1 MTTLARLETLS
12 AADRFNE
19 EVWKRVEPFLGKDI
33 LEVGMG
39 IGIFTEKLL
48 SKGKVFGMEI
58 VPEFV
63 EEARR
68 RLGTRPDLE
77 YLLADI
83 GGPSLPD
90 SLVGRSFD
98 TIVCMNVL
106 EHIKDDRMTLKR
118 FVAML
123 KPGGRLV
130 LVVPAY
136 QCLFNPLDANDGH
149 FRRYERADLNEK
161 LVTAGLSVVHES
173 RFNLF
178 GIAGWFLNGTLLRRK
193 DLPTG
198 QMGLFNMVAPF
209 LFWLENLIGP
219 PAGLSLLAVGAKR

>member
-1 MTTLARLETLS
+1 MTTLTRLETL
-12 AADRFNE
+12 AASDRFND
-19 EVWKRVEPFLGKDI
+19 EVWGKIQSFVGTEI

-48 SKGKVFGMEI
+48 SRGKVFGVDI

-63 EEARR
+63 EEAKR
-68 RLGTRPDLE
+68 RLGARPGLE
-77 YLLADI
+77 YLVADMGAGLPNSLRGLA
-83 GGPSLPD
+83 
-90 SLVGRSFD
+90 FD

-106 EHIKDDRMTLKR
+106 EHIEDDRGTLKT
-118 FVAML
+118 FLSML
-123 KPGGRLV
+123 TPQGRLI

-161 LVTAGLSVVHES
+161 LRTAGFSVVHES

-178 GIAGWFLNGTLLRRK
+178 GIFGWFLNGTILRRK
-193 DLPTG
+193 DLPAG
-198 QMGLFNMVAPF
+198 QMGLFNKVAPL
-209 LFWLENLIGP
+209 LFWLEHLVGP
-219 PAGLSLLAVGAKR
+219 PAGLSLLAVGTKP